1 MASIGLDASY
11 IVGVNP
17 TGIARY
23 SRRLIESLAALK
35 TSHHF
40 SLCYR
45 LSRWRQR
52 RQFLRPDASDGR
64 PMSIRHYQEPLTF
77 WLPWE
82 IDLFHSLAQRPP
94 AFSFKHEVVTV
105 HDAFPITGTEY
116 STSDFQRKFSRL
128 LREAIARSARI
139 LVLSEYTACQ
149 LVRHCAVDRERIR
162 VVPGGVD
169 IPVETLSAEAR
180 VEERERLVGKNCEML
195 LTLGVLDTRKNL
207 VTALRALQ
215 RRPERY
221 KLVLAGGNG
230 YGSEAIHA
238 FIESEKLESRVRWLG
253 HVPAGR
259 VPVLYQ
265 CASALLFPSLEEGF
279 GFPLLEAMAYG
290 LPVVTSNTSAL
301 PEVGGDAALFAD
313 PRDPCDIAAKVCSA
327 VEDAGLRSGLI
338 QRGHRRAREF
348 PWRRTAEETLK
359 VYQEMVV

>member
-1 MASIGLDASY
+1 
-11 IVGVNP
+11 
-17 TGIARY
+17 
-23 SRRLIESLAALK
+23 
-35 TSHHF
+35 
-40 SLCYR
+40 
-45 LSRWRQR
+45 
-52 RQFLRPDASDGR
+52 
-64 PMSIRHYQEPLTF
+64 
-77 WLPWE
+77 
-82 IDLFHSLAQRPP
+82 
-94 AFSFKHEVVTV
+94 
-105 HDAFPITGTEY
+105 
-116 STSDFQRKFSRL
+116 L
-128 LREAIARSARI
+128 LRDAIARAARL

-169 IPVETLSAEAR
+169 IPVETLSPEACI
-180 VEERERLVGKNCEML
+180 EERERLVGKSCEML
-195 LTLGVLDTRKNL
+195 LTLGVLDNRKNV

-215 RRPERY
+215 LLPERY

-238 FIESEKLESRVRWLG
+238 FIAGEKLESRVRWLG

-259 VPVLYQ
+259 VPILYQ

-313 PRDPCDIAAKVCSA
+313 PRDPRDIAAKVCNA
-327 VEDAGLRSGLI
+327 VEDSGVRMGLI

>member
-11 IVGVNP
+11 IVGTNP

-23 SRRLIESLAALK
+23 STRLIESLAALG

-40 SLCYR
+40 FLCYR

-52 RQFLRPDASDGR
+52 PQFLRPVVPGR
-64 PMSIRHYQEPLTF
+64 PVSVRLYQEPLTF

-82 IDLFHSLAQRPP
+82 IELFHSLAQRPP
-94 AFSFKHEVVTV
+94 AFSFKHEVVTI
-105 HDAFPITGTEY
+105 HDVFPITGPDY
-116 STSDFQRKFSRL
+116 STPDFQRKFTRL
-128 LREAIARSARI
+128 LREAIARAARI

-169 IPVETLSAEAR
+169 LPVETLSPEACI
-180 VEERERLVGKNCEML
+180 EQRERLVGKDCEML
-195 LTLGVLDTRKNL
+195 LTLGVLDNRKNV

-215 RRPERY
+215 LLPERY

-238 FIESEKLESRVRWLG
+238 FVASEKLESRVRWLG
-253 HVPAGR
+253 HVPSDR

-327 VEDAGLRSGLI
+327 VEDAGVRRRLI
-338 QRGHRRAREF
+338 ERGRQRARQF

-359 VYQEMVV
+359 VYQELVV